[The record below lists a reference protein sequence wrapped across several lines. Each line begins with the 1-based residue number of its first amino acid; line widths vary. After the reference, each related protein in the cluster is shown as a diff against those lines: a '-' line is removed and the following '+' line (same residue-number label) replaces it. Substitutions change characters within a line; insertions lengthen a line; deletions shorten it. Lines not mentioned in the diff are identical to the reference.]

1 MGDSRSADSECAV
14 IPNLT
19 IGLINW
25 RYAQMAEE
33 VIQNNL
39 RRLGIALPLVPAPL
53 ANYVPSVIAGN
64 LLFLSG
70 QGPKSAIGGLLAG
83 KVGEDVTPDEAYQH
97 ARLIGISMLAAI
109 QSAVGS
115 LDRVSRVVKILGFVN
130 AGPAFRSHPKVINGC
145 SDLMVEVFGEKGRH
159 ARSAIGVHSLPEGI
173 TVEIEGIFEI
183 RQP

>member
-1 MGDSRSADSECAV
+1 
-14 IPNLT
+14 
-19 IGLINW
+19 
-25 RYAQMAEE
+25 MAEG

-39 RRLGIALPLVPAPL
+39 RRLGIALPLVSAPL

-70 QGPKSAIGGLLAG
+70 QGPKAAIGGLLAG

-109 QSAVGS
+109 ESAVGS

-130 AGPAFRSHPKVINGC
+130 AGPTFRSHPKVINGC
-145 SDLMVEVFGEKGRH
+145 SDLMVEVFLEKGRH